1 MSSAHVLNLGDNQPR
16 QPRPEIPPVED
27 TFTQEKDLLEQTRAD
42 VRRMRIQFERQQDEH
57 ESHQQRTKILSIV
70 LGVLFIFL
78 VASLWVFYP
87 TIRDQKKSMVDM
99 LGLQTVTN
107 TIGS

>member
-16 QPRPEIPPVED
+16 QPRSEIPPVED
-27 TFTQEKDLLEQTRAD
+27 TFTQDKDLLEQTRAD

-70 LGVLFIFL
+70 LGVLFILL
-78 VASLWVFYP
+78 VASFWIFYP
-87 TIRDQKKSMVDM
+87 AMRDQKKSMADM
-99 LGLQTVTN
+99 LGLQSLTSTF
-107 TIGS
+107 